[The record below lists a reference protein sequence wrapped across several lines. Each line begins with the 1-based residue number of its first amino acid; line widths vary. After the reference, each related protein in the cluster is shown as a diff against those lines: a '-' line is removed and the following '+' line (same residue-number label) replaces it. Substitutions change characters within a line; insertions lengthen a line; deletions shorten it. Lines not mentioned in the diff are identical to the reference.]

1 MPKKKTTPLIGKIID
16 FLFYTVIVLLILS
29 VPTLWLPRT
38 EALVAAIVIFCISAG
53 TIIHV
58 SFSSSQVKII
68 KKSPYHQ
75 INYKLFSPF
84 ALVLSFPLICYLLN
98 GIEPRLFVGS
108 SDASIFDFS
117 AFAVDNIIRVVFWDI
132 PEIYGISATAISH
145 NVDNLM
151 ISSFIFLFRTLI
163 GLSLLKMLLLYLRN

>member
-16 FLFYTVIVLLILS
+16 FLFYTIIVLLILS
-29 VPTLWLPRT
+29 VPALWLPRT

-58 SFSSSQVKII
+58 SFSSAQVKII

-84 ALVLSFPLICYLLN
+84 ALVLSFPLICYFLN